1 MLSISPAKSSAQAK
15 NYYERDNYYI
25 KADAGDIQSEWFGV
39 GATRLG
45 LTGEVN
51 GETFV
56 ALLEGKLPNGQ
67 QLGISKHGEYQHRP
81 GYDLTFSAPKSIS
94 ILAEIGGDKRLIEA
108 HDQAVTLALAEIE
121 QLATARRSISGT
133 MTYELTKNLIVARFH
148 HGTSRALDPQLHT
161 HAVVLNVTQRQDG
174 KLVSL
179 ASQSKHSIKREGR
192 VGFMEQVYARKM
204 HFGMVYRAALAQAVV
219 KLGYTIRHTHGDGRF
234 EIEGVLPE
242 AIQAFS
248 QRRETIEASLE
259 ERGLQGAKASEQAA
273 LKTREHKRDVDKISL
288 LVDWKER
295 ALALGLSP
303 HVLIEQSKEKQV
315 NLKVKSP
322 EEIQALAREAVDYAR
337 KHLAE
342 RQSAFLQDELQKVA
356 LSHALGELAPVDV
369 RLAIDGAITQ
379 GLLIA
384 EQYQD
389 AKYLTTP
396 EAKALEQHNIELM
409 LRAKGKVSAISDF
422 HRSSPMLWGHGL
434 NKGQFEAASLVVTT
448 EDGVIG
454 IQGYAGTGKTTL
466 LKAVN
471 ELADMMGFDVR
482 GMAPSAAAAVEL
494 AKGSGIASQT
504 LDSFLIEMQKVAD
517 TSTLPQGTNQLWVL
531 DESSLT
537 SSRAK
542 NELLLL
548 RESLGAHLVLLGDI
562 QQQGAVESGK
572 PFEQLQQAG
581 MATAIVNKIVR
592 QKNLNLMQAVYA
604 IIDGDVPKALNKVS
618 DFIQEIEDKTER
630 LSTIAGDYLALSQDE
645 RKETLVVAQTNDD
658 RQTINRLIRE
668 GLREEDSLQ
677 GVSINTEILVN
688 KGLTLVE
695 QTRAKSYEVG
705 DFIKFNKDIGGFKKG
720 EYYRVAERHLE
731 DNQLRLE
738 LSDRTGKKV
747 TSMPFSPIQQGGG
760 SRGVIS
766 VFEKETRSLA
776 KGDVIRWTLNQRSL
790 KRINATTGVVQSIN
804 AKQAK
809 ILDDNGKM
817 HTIKLH
823 DKRDQHYDYGYVWTV
838 YAAQGKTVN
847 RVLAHDQSTLEFLAN
862 QKGFYVIISRARHE
876 ARLYIDN
883 QEAYASKLEASLGDK
898 VAALEIVPNSP
909 RMQAPTLSKS
919 DRVKEAF
926 TPSHPT
932 SKQSSMGATYQKLH
946 LSGETSP
953 TKPITRSKMMVKP
966 APESRYDI
974 DRIYTKLVDMAP
986 FVVERMLGEPNRQ
999 LSNKTTWRY
1008 GKKGSFA
1015 VTVSGSKAGLWHD
1028 FEKGENGNLFQLISK
1043 TACLSFKDTLA
1054 MAAELTGIQHR
1065 PLDPIH
1071 AIQLKSKSISQGI
1084 NIPSPED
1091 QKAMAYAASIIKKS
1105 QPIEGTLAQMY
1116 LQKHRGITLEKYPK
1130 SLRFIPAMRHSQ
1142 SKQNYPALLS
1152 IATNAKGEV
1161 QAVQV
1166 TYLDSKTHN
1175 KADLVLNKV
1184 QYGRMKFGAQVLLQQ
1199 GTKPYQEVIVAEG
1212 VETALSLAM
1221 AKPEATVMATLSVS
1235 NMRHVTLPQKAEHI
1249 IIGADNDKG
1258 KDYAMTLLQKSITAL
1273 QTKTE
1278 KLSIA
1283 IPDKEQTDF
1292 NDVLKQTGIT
1302 TVKTLLTQSET
1313 IDISPANEQAK
1324 EAVLPPKMYEE
1335 KSRISVEEKTQVKEQ
1350 DVNITPTLRAPIST
1364 IQSLQKEPISHVKDI
1379 DLEL

>member
-1 MLSISPAKSSAQAK
+1 MLSISPAKSPTEAK
-15 NYYERDNYYI
+15 DYYERDNYYI
-25 KADAGDIQSEWFGV
+25 KADAGDIQSAWFGE
-39 GATRLG
+39 GTKHLG

-67 QLGISKHGEYQHRP
+67 QLGISKRGEYQHRP
-81 GYDLTFSAPKSIS
+81 GYDLTFSAPKSVS

-121 QLATARRSISGT
+121 QLASARRSVSGT
-133 MTYELTKNLIVARFH
+133 MTYEATKNLVVAKFH

-161 HAVVLNVTQRQDG
+161 HAVVLNMTKRQDG
-174 KLVSL
+174 KWVSL
-179 ASQSKHSIKREGR
+179 ASQSKSSVKREGR
-192 VGFMEQVYARKM
+192 VGFMEQVYARKI
-204 HFGMVYRAALAQAVV
+204 HFGMVYRAALAYAVV
-219 KLGYTIRHTHGDGRF
+219 QLGYTIRHTHGDGRF

-248 QRRETIEASLE
+248 QRREAIEASLE
-259 ERGLQGAKASEQAA
+259 ERGLEGAKASEQAA
-273 LKTREHKRDVDKISL
+273 LKTREHKRDVDKASL
-288 LVDWKER
+288 LQDWKER
-295 ALALGLSP
+295 ASVLGLSP
-303 HVLIEQSKEKQV
+303 HILIEQSKEKQV

-322 EEIQALAREAVDYAR
+322 EEIQALAAEAVDYAR

-342 RQSAFLQDELQKVA
+342 RQSAFLEDELKKVA
-356 LSHALGELAPVDV
+356 LSHALGALVPVDV
-369 RLAIDGAITQ
+369 ELAMDAAVKQ
-379 GLLIA
+379 GSLIA
-384 EQYQD
+384 GQYQD

-409 LRAKGKVSAISDF
+409 QKAKGKVSAISDF

-471 ELADMMGFDVR
+471 ELVDMMGFDVR

-504 LDSFLIEMQKVAD
+504 LDSFLVEMQKVAE
-517 TSTLPQGTNQLWVL
+517 TSTPSSTANQLWVL
-531 DESSLT
+531 DESSLA

-548 RESLGAHLVLLGDI
+548 RESMGAHLVFLGDI
-562 QQQGAVESGK
+562 QQKGAVESGK

-592 QKNLNLMQAVYA
+592 QKNVNLMQAVYA
-604 IIDGDVPKALNKVS
+604 IIDHDVSKAMSKVS
-618 DFIQEIEDKTER
+618 EFIQEFEDKTER
-630 LSTIAGDYLALSQDE
+630 LHAIARDYVALSQDE
-645 RKETLVVAQTNDD
+645 RKETLVVAQTNED
-658 RQTINRLIRE
+658 RQTINQLIRE
-668 GLREEDSLQ
+668 ELREEGDLQ
-677 GVSINTEILVN
+677 GQVISTDILVN

-695 QTRAKSYEVG
+695 QTRAKSYELG
-705 DFIKFNKDIGGFKKG
+705 DFIKFNKDIGEFKKG
-720 EYYRVAERHLE
+720 EYYRVAERYLE

-738 LSDRTGKKV
+738 TRDKSGKKV
-747 TSMPFSPIQQGGG
+747 VSIPFSPIQQGGG

-776 KGDVIRWTLNQRSL
+776 RGDSIRWTLNQRSL
-790 KRINATTGVVQSIN
+790 KRINATTGIVQSVN

-809 ILDDNGKM
+809 VLDDNGHM
-817 HTIKLH
+817 HTIKLN

-847 RVLAHDQSTLEFLAN
+847 RVLAYDQSTLEFLAN

-898 VAALEIVPNSP
+898 VAALEIVPTTA
-909 RMQAPTLSKS
+909 RAQTLPTSKNHY
-919 DRVKEAF
+919 VKETL
-926 TPSHPT
+926 TPSHGAP
-932 SKQSSMGATYQKLH
+932 KQLPMDAIYEPLQPSSEA
-946 LSGETSP
+946 SS
-953 TKPITRSKMMVKP
+953 TKPITHSKTVIKP
-966 APESRYDI
+966 APEPRYDI

-999 LSNKTTWRY
+999 LSNKITWRY
-1008 GKKGSFA
+1008 GKKGSLV
-1015 VTVSGSKAGLWHD
+1015 VTVGGSKAGLWHD

-1054 MAAELTGIQHR
+1054 MAAELTGMQHALS
-1065 PLDPIH
+1065 PNH
-1071 AIQLKSKSISQGI
+1071 AIQIKPKSMSQDM
-1084 NIPSPED
+1084 NVPSPED
-1091 QKAMAYAASIIKKS
+1091 QKAFEYAASIIKKS
-1105 QPIEGTLAQMY
+1105 KPIEGTLAQAY
-1116 LQKHRGITLEKYPK
+1116 LQKHRGITLEKYPT
-1130 SLRFIPAMRHSQ
+1130 SLRFLPAMKHSQ
-1142 SKQNYPALLS
+1142 SKQSYPVLLS
-1152 IATNAKGEV
+1152 IATNHKGEV
-1161 QAVQV
+1161 QAVQI
-1166 TYLDSKTHN
+1166 TYLDPKTQN
-1175 KADLVLNKV
+1175 KANIAPNKV

-1199 GTKPYQEVIVAEG
+1199 GKKPYQEVIIAEG

-1221 AKPEATVMATLSVS
+1221 ARPEATVLATLSVS
-1235 NMRHVTLPQKAEHI
+1235 NMRHVTLPEKAEHI
-1249 IIGADNDKG
+1249 IISADNDKG
-1258 KDYAMTLLQKSITAL
+1258 KDHAMMLLQKGIAAL
-1273 QTKTE
+1273 QTKAQ

-1292 NDVLKQTGIT
+1292 NDVLKQSSINTI
-1302 TVKTLLTQSET
+1302 KSLLDKADMIHVMPLSEQT
-1313 IDISPANEQAK
+1313 KAMPLSPFQQ
-1324 EAVLPPKMYEE
+1324 
-1335 KSRISVEEKTQVKEQ
+1335 EEKTPTHTTRTLSAVEKEV
-1350 DVNITPTLRAPIST
+1350 DLSAASS
-1364 IQSLQKEPISHVKDI
+1364 IQKPPHPQTRIEPISRVKDV